1 MACEGPLCGGVT
13 ESGLPT
19 GTVTFLFTD
28 IEGSTRLL
36 HKVGQQGYDELLTAH
51 HEILRAAFAAHEGR
65 VVDTQGESFFVAFRT
80 AADAVAS
87 AVDAQRDLAAHAWPE
102 GAEVK
107 VRMGLHTGEP
117 RVGAERYVGIGVHRA
132 ARIGAAGHGGQVLL
146 SWTTKGLA
154 EEDLPPNV
162 TIRDL
167 GERRLKDIEQP
178 QHLYQLV
185 IEGLEN
191 DFAQLK
197 TLDVELARKRRR
209 MYAGAALIGV
219 LAAAVAIPVFA
230 LGQGGSG
237 GGITIRGDSVA
248 EIDPGTNKVV
258 GQVPNVGA
266 RPSSIAYGS
275 GSLWVANLDDQTVAR
290 VDPTTHSVQRTI
302 SVRDT
307 PTGLATSPGSVWAV
321 GSDPIRPSV
330 TLRRIDAQFNTIAG
344 TTRIGTLMPG
354 GSVATR
360 GGAVWVAPS
369 SGLLSQ
375 VSPRSAR
382 VVRQIDPNA
391 APTSVAVGADAVWV
405 TDNRANAVTRV
416 DPTGLLTP
424 ITVGRGPSGIAI
436 GQGAVWVADTLGD
449 AVTRIDPG
457 SRAVTSTIPVGQA
470 PTGIAV
476 GAGSVWV
483 ANSGDGTVTRIDP
496 ATGKRKTIEV
506 GGSPQA
512 VAIANGLVWV
522 TVETAHREL
531 QGGAP
536 GGTLRLTAQGD
547 VDSMDP
553 ALAYSIVGWQLQYA
567 TCAKLLNYPDKPAPV
582 ATQLVPEVAQ
592 ALPLRSADGKTYTFT
607 IRKGFRFSPP
617 SNEPVTAQTFKYTI
631 ERSLS
636 PRMNGPA
643 LGASNGH
650 LSDIAGAKA
659 FLGGKA
665 SHISGVVA
673 RGNTLTIRLVAPAP
687 AFVTLISLPFF
698 CAVPI
703 GTPLDP
709 KGVRLVPS
717 AGPYYI
723 ASYTPGQGVV
733 LRRNPNY
740 HGSRPHRL
748 ARIELAVGVAK
759 DKGVRQIEAGK
770 ADYALDGIPPA
781 MDSKLVPL
789 YGPASEAAKQGRQQY
804 FINALPELDY
814 IALNTHRPLF
824 RDLRMRKAVNYA
836 LDRRSLARLGN
847 FGSPFPDRP
856 TDQYLPPAIAG
867 FTDARVYP
875 LRPDLATA
883 RRLAGRKARSA
894 VLYTCNRSPC
904 DQQAQIIKANLA
916 AIGVDVQVESFTPAQ
931 FFKRLSTKN
940 EPFDLA
946 TAGWIADYLDPSN
959 FLNVLLL
966 SGILPTFD
974 DPAYRRKL
982 TAAARL
988 SGPAR
993 YLAYGR
999 LDVDLARN
1007 AAPFAAIGNASI
1019 RDFFSARVGC
1029 QVFNPLY
1036 GMDLA
1041 ALCIKH

>member
-1 MACEGPLCGGVT
+1 MAS
-13 ESGLPT
+13 SGLHK

-36 HKVGQQGYDELLTAH
+36 KQLGQHRYDRLLTAH
-51 HEILRAAFAAHEGR
+51 GDILRAAFAAHGGM
-65 VVDTQGESFFVAFRT
+65 VVDTQGDSFFVSFAT
-80 AADAVAS
+80 ANDAVAA
-87 AVDAQRDLAAHAWPE
+87 AVDVQRDLTAHAWPE
-102 GAEVK
+102 AAEVR

-117 RVGAERYVGIGVHRA
+117 KVGADRYVGIGVHRA

-146 SWTTKGLA
+146 SSTTRELA
-154 EEDLPPNV
+154 EEDLPPEV

-167 GERRLKDIEQP
+167 RERRLKDIEQP

-185 IEGLEN
+185 IDGLDN
-191 DFAQLK
+191 DFGQLK

-230 LGQGGSG
+230 LGQGGSS
-237 GGITIRGDSVA
+237 GGITVQGNAVA

-258 GQVPNVGA
+258 GQVPNVGV

-290 VDPTTHSVQRTI
+290 IDPATHSVLRTI
-302 SVRDT
+302 AVQDT
-307 PTGLATSPGSVWAV
+307 PTGLATSSGGVWAV
-321 GSDPIRPSV
+321 GSDRASPSV
-330 TLRRIDAQFNTIAG
+330 TVRRIDAQFNTIAS
-344 TTRIGTLMPG
+344 TTHVGSVVPG
-354 GSVATR
+354 ESGSVAAR

-375 VSPRSAR
+375 VNQHTAR

-391 APTSVAVGADAVWV
+391 APEAIAVGADAVWV
-405 TDNRANAVTRV
+405 SDSRANTVTRV

-424 ITVGRGPSGIAI
+424 ITVGQGPSGIAI
-436 GQGAVWVADTLGD
+436 GEGAVWVADTLGD
-449 AVTRIDPG
+449 AVTRIDPNR
-457 SRAVTSTIPVGQA
+457 RAVTSTIPVGQA

-496 ATGKRKTIEV
+496 ATGTSATIEV

-512 VAIANGLVWV
+512 LAFANGHVWV
-522 TVETAHREL
+522 TVEAALREL
-531 QGGAP
+531 QGDAR
-536 GGTLRLTAQGD
+536 GGTMRLTAEGD

-553 ALAYSIVGWQLQYA
+553 ALAFTDVSWRLLYT
-567 TCAKLLNYPDKPAPV
+567 TCAKLLNYPDKPAPL
-582 ATQLVPEVAQ
+582 ATQLVPEVAE
-592 ALPLRSADGKTYTFT
+592 ALPARSADGRTYTFT

-631 ERSLS
+631 ERALS
-636 PRMNGPA
+636 PRIKGPA
-643 LGASNGH
+643 RSVGNSYLGA
-650 LSDIAGAKA
+650 IAGAKA
-659 FLGGKA
+659 FMAGKA
-665 SHISGVVA
+665 PHISGVVA
-673 RGNTLTIRLVAPAP
+673 RGNMLTIRLVAPEP
-687 AFVTLISLPFF
+687 DFVTVISLPFF

-709 KGVRLVPS
+709 TGVRLVPS
-717 AGPYYI
+717 AGPYYVF
-723 ASYTPGQGVV
+723 SYTPGQGVV
-733 LRRNPNY
+733 LKRNPNY
-740 HGSRPHRL
+740 HGNRPHRL
-748 ARIELAVGVAK
+748 DRIGLAVGVAK
-759 DKGVRQIEAGK
+759 EKGVRQIEAGK
-770 ADYALDGIPPA
+770 ADYAIDGIAPA
-781 MDSKLVPL
+781 VDSKLAAR
-789 YGPASEAAKQGRQQY
+789 YGPGSEAARKDRQRY
-804 FINALPELDY
+804 FINASPTLDY
-814 IALNTHRPLF
+814 LALNTHRPLF
-824 RDLRMRKAVNYA
+824 HDVRLRKAVNYA
-836 LDRRSLARLGN
+836 LDRHSLARLGD
-847 FGSPFPDRP
+847 FASPFPDRP
-856 TDQYLPPAIAG
+856 TDQYLPLAIAG
-867 FTDARVYP
+867 FTDARIYP

-883 RRLAGRKARSA
+883 RRLAGGKLRSA
-894 VLYTCNRSPC
+894 VLYTCNRSIC

-916 AIGVDVQVESFTPAQ
+916 EIGIDVQVERFTPDEL
-931 FFKRLSTKN
+931 FTRLGRKN

-946 TAGWIADYLDPSN
+946 AAGWIADYLDPSQ

-966 SGILPTFD
+966 NGTIPTFD
-974 DPAYRRKL
+974 DPVYRRKL

-1007 AAPFAAIGNASI
+1007 AAPLAAIGNASI

-1041 ALCIKH
+1041 ALCIRKHSGS